1 MRRFVSIHGVL
12 ARSGSMILCVV
23 WTECALA
30 LLPAAADAGSPEKW
44 EIRIGGSGGSPV
56 HASGVGAYP
65 GYHDGYDGGGPL
77 IVEAADV
84 GIFIMP
90 YHKSGLGW
98 TGATGF
104 YPDDFESSIPPG
116 GSKTWWDF
124 YLWAQNWTLDPPGQ
138 VQIRTSY
145 EDASVKPPDGYTGH
159 LMLDYVPPS
168 CNWTGPTDFWL
179 NLTQWNTITLPCAT
193 VTNPLQG
200 TRFHMTVYT
209 TVPEPSSF
217 FGLAG
222 LSLLAAGLVRKRR
235 R

>member
-1 MRRFVSIHGVL
+1 VGGDYI
-12 ARSGSMILCVV
+12 SGR
-23 WTECALA
+23 A
-30 LLPAAADAGSPEKW
+30 
-44 EIRIGGSGGSPV
+44 IGINPW
-56 HASGVGAYP
+56 AN
-65 GYHDGYDGGGPL
+65 DGYDGRDWVFPLPPDDCGVSPEIEIYREQDPGWSGP
-77 IVEAADV
+77 
-84 GIFIMP
+84 
-90 YHKSGLGW
+90 
-98 TGATGF
+98 TGF
-104 YPDDFESSIPPG
+104 YSADFERTPIPPG
-116 GSKTWWDF
+116 GSKTWCDF
-124 YLWAQNWTLDPPGQ
+124 YLWARKWPLDPPEQ
-138 VQIRTSY
+138 VQVTTGFN
-145 EDASVKPPDGYTGH
+145 DASVKPPDGYTGH